1 MIHQLRQKLTNLAFL
16 AKQRQR
22 SLLFRSTNYSFFSNI
37 NNQKNESLLNAKVDF
52 KSLTKI
58 EIADYLRKLN
68 QECTMTDKNKQV
80 LANKL
85 NNIEQQAAN
94 HISLNQD
101 DLTSLILILQIMFQN
116 QRQSQNILNLAHTVL
131 LNYFSKQMNMQN
143 TSAQKFM
150 ESLHVFQQI
159 VPLIAKSD
167 KFEYELVQKLHLF
180 FSQDQVLNQF
190 TQTSL
195 LHLIK
200 FFFSKGIIEIP
211 LKININPESLP
222 FQELVEYIWMTSLSG
237 AQITQDQTKIL
248 CKFLQEQPSI
258 KNIPK
263 AIQYKLKEISI
274 SSDLGEASKYISQFD
289 HFYTQESQVSPIQ
302 EDCEIILKVLKW
314 NFKSEVRIDPYT
326 VDFLITLPSIK
337 NQIVLEM
344 NGPSHYPY
352 FSNKD
357 VFSAKEQMK
366 VKNLKIKNYI
376 PVLIHHQD
384 WSQIKGVTGKI
395 DFIQN
400 LVQKHIKQTNL

>member
-1 MIHQLRQKLTNLAFL
+1 MINQLRQKLTNLAFL
-16 AKQRQR
+16 ANQRQS
-22 SLLFRSTNYSFFSNI
+22 SLLFRQTSQYLFSNANSEKNGSFI
-37 NNQKNESLLNAKVDF
+37 NTKVDF

-68 QECTMTDKNKQV
+68 QECLMVDKDKQA

-101 DLTSLILILQIMFQN
+101 DLTTLILTLQLMLQN
-116 QRQSQNILNLAHTVL
+116 QRQTQNIFTLAHTVL
-131 LNYFSKQMNMQN
+131 LNYFSNQINSQN
-143 TSAQKFM
+143 VSAQKFM
-150 ESLHVFQQI
+150 ESLQIFQQI

-167 KFEYELVQKLHLF
+167 RFEYELVQKLHLF
-180 FSQDQVLNQF
+180 FSQDKVTNQF

-211 LKININPESLP
+211 LNININLEILP
-222 FQELVEYIWMTSLSG
+222 FQDFVEYIWMVALSG
-237 AQITQDQTKIL
+237 QQITDDQTKLL
-248 CKFLQEQPSI
+248 CKFLQEQPSL

-274 SSDLGEASKYISQFD
+274 CSNLGEAGLYVSQFD
-289 HFYTQESQVSPIQ
+289 QFNTQESQISPIQ

-314 NFKSEVRIDPYT
+314 NFKSEAVIDPYT
-326 VDFLITLPSIK
+326 VDFLISLPNIK
-337 NQIVLEM
+337 KQIVLEM

-352 FSNKD
+352 ISNKD
-357 VFSAKEQMK
+357 IFSAKEQMK
-366 VKNLKIKNYI
+366 IKNLKIKNYI
-376 PVLIHHQD
+376 PVLIHHKD

-400 LVQKHIKQTNL
+400 LVYKQIKLTNQ